1 MRFSRIILMLLFFS
15 SSLAAANEYP
25 TVDTV
30 RFVVNC
36 MADNGGQTEE
46 NLYACTCRFD
56 AINAAF
62 TFAEY
67 EEVSVYVRNKTMPG
81 EKGGVFRDVSRK
93 IKDLSDKYAQAR
105 KQAASACP
113 IAKRVIRPVRA
124 K

>member
-1 MRFSRIILMLLFFS
+1 MRFCLFILMSLFLTS
-15 SSLAAANEYP
+15 SFAARNEYP

-56 AINAAF
+56 VINAAF

-67 EEVSVYVRNKTMPG
+67 EEVSVYVRNKAMPG
-81 EKGGVFRDVSRK
+81 EKGGVFRDLSRN
-93 IKDLSDKYAQAR
+93 IKDLSAKYAQIS

-113 IAKRVIRPVRA
+113 IAKRVIRREKA

>member
-1 MRFSRIILMLLFFS
+1 MRSFRFVLMLLFFTS
-15 SSLAAANEYP
+15 SFAAANDYP

-30 RFVVNC
+30 RFVVDC

-46 NLYACTCRFD
+46 TLYACTCRFD

-62 TFAEY
+62 TFAKY
-67 EEVSVYVRNKTMPG
+67 EEVSVYVRNKAMPG

-93 IKDLSDKYAQAR
+93 IKDLSDKY
-105 KQAASACP
+105 KQASKNAARACP
-113 IAKRVIRPVRA
+113 IAKHVGRQVKA